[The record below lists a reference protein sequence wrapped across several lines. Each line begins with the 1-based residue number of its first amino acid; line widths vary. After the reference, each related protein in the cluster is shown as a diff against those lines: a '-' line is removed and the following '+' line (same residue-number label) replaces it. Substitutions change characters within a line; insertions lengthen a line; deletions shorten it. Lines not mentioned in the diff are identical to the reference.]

1 MKLGKIVDALPALQK
16 LGGENLTPKTLY
28 WVSKLLSK
36 LDDELSF
43 YNKEHDKIIQELG
56 SEVEGGKWQIPPENS
71 PEFARRLTELANI
84 EIDGDFKVV
93 KIPLTEQI
101 SLSYADIRLLEGL
114 VELDLPEEENKER

>member
-56 SEVEGGKWQIPPENS
+56 SEVEDGKWQIPPENR
-71 PEFARRLTELANI
+71 PEFARRMTELVNI

-114 VELDLPEEENKER
+114 VELDLPEE